1 MPIRVP
7 DKLPAIDALKQE
19 NIYVMP
25 AHRADTQDIRPMQV
39 AVLNLMPDK
48 ITTEV
53 QLVRL
58 LSNSPL
64 QVDIELVRL
73 DHQAKT
79 TSEAHL
85 NNFYRYFNDI
95 KEKNYDGLIITGA
108 PLGLKDYEDITYWPQ
123 LQEVLDW
130 ADQHVTSTLYLCW
143 AAHAAIYYHYGIK
156 HDIRERK
163 LSGVYRHN
171 KWESK
176 APIMRGFDDVFYAPH
191 SRIGEV
197 SLDKLNK
204 EPDLITISGSDEV
217 GAYLM
222 QNKSGTRV
230 FITGHP
236 EYDRLTLHDEYI
248 RDLDANLEPDIPMNY
263 YPSNDLNH
271 APIKTW
277 QAHGYLLFSNWL
289 NYYVYQKTPYN
300 LSQVSE
306 NIRTDNFAE

>member
-58 LSNSPL
+58 LSNTPL
-64 QVDIELVRL
+64 QVNIELVRL
-73 DHQAKT
+73 DHQTKT

-95 KEKNYDGLIITGA
+95 KQKNYDGLIITGA
-108 PLGLKDYEDITYWPQ
+108 PLGLKEYEDITYWPQ
-123 LQEVLDW
+123 LKEVLQW
-130 ADQHVTSTLYLCW
+130 AEQHVTSTLYLCW
-143 AAHAAIYYHYGIK
+143 AAHAAIYYHYGIR
-156 HDIRERK
+156 HDIRETK
-163 LSGVYRHN
+163 LSGVYPHL
-171 KWESK
+171 KWQSQ
-176 APIMRGFDDVFYAPH
+176 APILRGFDDIFHVPH
-191 SRIGEV
+191 SRFGEIG
-197 SLDKLNK
+197 LDKLK
-204 EPDLITISGSDEV
+204 QQPELITVSGSEQV
-217 GAYLM
+217 GAYLI
-222 QNKSGTRV
+222 QNLSGTKV

-236 EYDRLTLHDEYI
+236 EYDRLTLHDEFT
-248 RDLDANLEPDIPMNY
+248 RDQAAGLQPDIPANY
-263 YPSNDLNH
+263 YPDNDTTK
-271 APIKTW
+271 APLKIW
-277 QAHGYLLFSNWL
+277 QSHGYLLFSNWL
-289 NYYVYQKTPYN
+289 NYYVYQKTPYH

-306 NIRTDNFAE
+306 NVRTDNFA